1 MPSASTLAAS
11 DCRSKVEGAGQTR
24 NAPEGLY
31 APKDASLTILNWNMT
46 GGPPAGQASPQI
58 ADGKRLPA

>member
-1 MPSASTLAAS
+1 LKLGGETG
-11 DCRSKVEGAGQTR
+11 ETR
-24 NAPEGLY
+24 NAPEGPY
-31 APKDASLTILNWNMT
+31 APKDAILTSLNWNTT